1 MNTLAPQT
9 PLHDVPWLDRLA
21 HDLRGPLA
29 PLQTASYLL
38 QRDDLEPARR
48 RELLV
53 MVERQARRLGGMI
66 DELNDWTRAAQQRLL
81 GPREHC
87 EPSLLLDH
95 ALVGSGLAGTA
106 IEEDGSLAL
115 VDGDPQ
121 RLTQLL
127 RTLLEYASARGTV
140 PAVALRSGNGRIRIE
155 VRVPGSAPDPEQ
167 LATLLQQPQ
176 AEPFDEGLGLRLLV
190 ARAIAQAHDGEL
202 EAVVEDNRLRLR
214 CDLPLAGQPPAAT

>member
-9 PLHDVPWLDRLA
+9 SLHDVPWLDRLA

-48 RELLV
+48 RELVV

>member
-9 PLHDVPWLDRLA
+9 SLHDDPWLDRLA

-140 PAVALRSGNGRIRIE
+140 PAVARRSGNGRIRIE

>member
-1 MNTLAPQT
+1 MSAPS
-9 PLHDVPWLDRLA
+9 PRAPAPDVPWLDRLA

-38 QRDDLEPARR
+38 QREDLEPARR
-48 RELLV
+48 LELLA
-53 MVERQARRLGGMI
+53 MVERQTRRLGGMI

-87 EPSLLLDH
+87 EPAMLLDH
-95 ALVGSGLAGTA
+95 ALVGSGLARTA
-106 IEEDGSLAL
+106 VEEDGNMAV
-115 VDGDPQ
+115 VDADPQ

-140 PAVALRSGNGRIRIE
+140 PAISLHSGNGRVRIE
-155 VRVPGSAPDPEQ
+155 VRVPGPAPDAAQ
-167 LATLLQQPQ
+167 LAVLLQQPQ

-190 ARAIAQAHDGEL
+190 ARAIAHAHGGEI
-202 EAVVEDNRLRLR
+202 EAVVEDNRLYLR
-214 CDLPLAGQPPAAT
+214 CELPLAEQPHATP